1 MMEQKSGN
9 IYLQPFRS
17 TTKENPSHVDSP
29 RSIPFDI
36 SRPTSSQGT
45 HPPSLISPAS
55 PSSSSSPSPRYYP
68 SLYHI
73 APRSNNHQLEQH
85 HQQQQREQ
93 HLQKDRHLLHNTPT
107 FRIDPARDNEP
118 AHQSTPT
125 STSTTANMRYA
136 SSLVSI
142 TNHHQAKRFFLSSAV
157 AVHYDS
163 RGEMGYPRSSMT
175 WPGLEPNVDFL
186 GHDLM
191 SHAGSDVSMTPPSTS
206 RSSTSSPPRG
216 MMTPEQRELKRQ
228 RDQARRE
235 SKTSVRARR
244 AMSSTSYGST
254 SPQMSMSEFST
265 ASPMPIYT
273 TSPSQISLLA
283 EPVTTVPGSSYIPS
297 YSTSPLPEPSA
308 MFTSPFP
315 TL

>member
-1 MMEQKSGN
+1 MEQKSGN

-17 TTKENPSHVDSP
+17 TAKENPSHVDSP

-73 APRSNNHQLEQH
+73 APRSNNPQLEQH

-118 AHQSTPT
+118 THQSTPT

-142 TNHHQAKRFFLSSAV
+142 TNHHQAKCFFFSSAV

-191 SHAGSDVSMTPPSTS
+191 SHAGSDASMTPPSTS

-244 AMSSTSYGST
+244 AMSNTSYGST